1 MQEKDGKMTR
11 EEELDRFWDI
21 GSLLPRSKK
30 ISYPSANTDTTEIEL
45 SEKPTLQKS
54 TVRSQ
59 AIPKESEKE
68 RAIRRF
74 IPPHTA
80 EEEQALINDESCW
93 LMTLTVTLRDS
104 DGTRTTKVCSFYQV
118 ASRKAYLTINGNG
131 GFYVNKNRVDKF
143 LTDAERFF
151 NMELIVPTDKR

>member
-45 SEKPTLQKS
+45 SEKPSLQKS

-59 AIPKESEKE
+59 AIPKESENE

-74 IPPHTA
+74 IPTCSV
-80 EEEQALINDESCW
+80 EDG
-93 LMTLTVTLRDS
+93 MRLTRLDA
-104 DGTRTTKVCSFYQV
+104 DGMIRTIAGEGSGRGK
-118 ASRKAYLTINGNG
+118 
-131 GFYVNKNRVDKF
+131 
-143 LTDAERFF
+143 
-151 NMELIVPTDKR
+151 